1 MSFRALFCMQP
12 PNSTAEALCNSFGSV
27 AMFAAIRLASSLVSN
42 FAADLRD
49 VRLADRKTAVASRCH
64 VNGGKDFVVDRT
76 NTNVFIGSAER
87 ELLRSL
93 S

>member
-1 MSFRALFCMQP
+1 LVHGSTSTNQVFCKKSG
-12 PNSTAEALCNSFGSV
+12 NFTIFT
-27 AMFAAIRLASSLVSN
+27 AIRRASSFVSN

>member
-1 MSFRALFCMQP
+1 M
-12 PNSTAEALCNSFGSV
+12 
-27 AMFAAIRLASSLVSN
+27 AATDSATLWLAFEKTDNIHSYSSRLVLVSN

-49 VRLADRKTAVASRCH
+49 VRLADRKTAVDSRRH